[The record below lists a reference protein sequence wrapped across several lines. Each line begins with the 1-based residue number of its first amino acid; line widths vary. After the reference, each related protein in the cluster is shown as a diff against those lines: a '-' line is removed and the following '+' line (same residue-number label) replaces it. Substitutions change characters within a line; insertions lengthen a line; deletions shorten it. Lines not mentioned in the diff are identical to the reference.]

1 LADNNNTGLLA
12 RLFRSSPEN
21 PSTSLSNPAAWL
33 TGLFGTS
40 KTGVQVSEDNALTFS
55 AVYAAVR
62 IISETIASIP
72 LNVYVYDGETRVIAR
87 EHPIQKLLAHTPNTV
102 SSSFTFRESMAANLV
117 LHGNAYAKIEFNAAG
132 RPISLTPLN
141 PMLVEVKIVD
151 GEKVYVFNEKT
162 TYLDYEIIHVVG
174 LSFNGLTGKSPLT
187 VAREAVAIG
196 LAAQEYGARFYSN
209 GANTGGIITAPG
221 RLSIDAINRLKQSW
235 NRANGGLSNSHG
247 TAILEEGM
255 KYEKIGLDPEAA
267 QFLQSRKFQVNEIAR
282 IFRIPPSYLADLE
295 NSSTRAN
302 VEQQAIT
309 FVRDCVTPYVRRFE
323 VEFNRKLFREDEPNY
338 YAYFTMEG
346 LMRGDLQ
353 GRYQAYATARQWGW
367 LSVNDIR
374 DLENL
379 NPVEGGDVYLQPL
392 NMAQA
397 GEDNTN
403 VDAD

>member
-1 LADNNNTGLLA
+1 MADNNNTGLLA

-102 SSSFTFRESMAANLV
+102 SSSFTFPESMAANLV

-302 VEQQAIT
+302 VEQQAIQ

>member
-1 LADNNNTGLLA
+1 MAENNNSGLFA

-72 LNVYVYDGETRVIAR
+72 LNVYQADGETRVKAVG
-87 EHPIQKLLAHTPNTV
+87 HPVQDLLAKAPNSV
-102 SSSFTFRESMAANLV
+102 SSTFTFREAMASNLV
-117 LHGNAYAKIEFNAAG
+117 LHGNAYAKIEMNAAG
-132 RPISLTPLN
+132 RPTALIPLN
-141 PMLVEVKIVD
+141 PMKVEVKVVD
-151 GEKVYVFNEKT
+151 GEKVYVFDEKH
-162 TYLDYEIIHVVG
+162 TYLDYEILHFVG
-174 LSFNGLTGKSPLT
+174 LSFNGLTGKSPLSM
-187 VAREAVAIG
+187 AREAVAIG

-209 GANTGGIITAPG
+209 GANAGGVITAPG
-221 RLSIDAINRLKQSW
+221 RLNTEVVKRLRESW
-235 NRANGGLSNSHG
+235 NRAQPGLGSSHS

-302 VEQQAIT
+302 TEQQAIQ
-309 FVRDCVTPYVRRFE
+309 FVRDCITPYVRRME
-323 VEFNRKLFREDEPNY
+323 VELNRKLFREDEPNL

-346 LMRGDLQ
+346 LMRGDQ
-353 GRYQAYATARQWGW
+353 KARYEAYATARQWGW

-379 NPVEGGDVYLQPL
+379 NPVEGGDIYLQPL
-392 NMAQA
+392 NMVQS
-397 GEDNTN
+397 GQDDTN

>member
-1 LADNNNTGLLA
+1 MAENNNSGLFA
-12 RLFRSSPEN
+12 RIFRSSPEN

-72 LNVYVYDGETRVIAR
+72 LNVYQADGETRVKAVG
-87 EHPIQKLLAHTPNTV
+87 HPVQDLLAKAPNSV
-102 SSSFTFRESMAANLV
+102 SSTFTFREAMASNLV
-117 LHGNAYAKIEFNAAG
+117 LHGNAYAKIEMNAAG
-132 RPISLTPLN
+132 RPTALIPLN
-141 PMLVEVKIVD
+141 PMKVEVKVVD
-151 GEKVYVFNEKT
+151 GEKVYVFDKKH
-162 TYLDYEIIHVVG
+162 TYLDYEMLHFVG
-174 LSFNGLTGKSPLT
+174 LSFNGLTGKSPLSM
-187 VAREAVAIG
+187 AREAVAIG

-209 GANTGGIITAPG
+209 GANAGGVITAPG
-221 RLSIDAINRLKQSW
+221 RLNTEVVKRLRESW
-235 NRANGGLSNSHG
+235 NRAQSGNSNSHS

-302 VEQQAIT
+302 TEQQAIQ
-309 FVRDCVTPYVRRFE
+309 FVRDCITPYVRRME
-323 VEFNRKLFREDEPNY
+323 VELNRKLFREDEPNL

-353 GRYQAYATARQWGW
+353 GRYDAYATARQWGW

-379 NPVEGGDVYLQPL
+379 NPVEGGDIYLQPL
-392 NMAQA
+392 NMQRA
-397 GEDNTN
+397 GEDDTN

>member
-1 LADNNNTGLLA
+1 MAENNNSGLFA

-72 LNVYVYDGETRVIAR
+72 LNVYQADGETRVKAVG
-87 EHPIQKLLAHTPNTV
+87 HPVQDLLAKAPNSV
-102 SSSFTFRESMAANLV
+102 SSTFTFREAMASNLV
-117 LHGNAYAKIEFNAAG
+117 LHGNAYAKIEMNAAG
-132 RPISLTPLN
+132 RPTALIPLN
-141 PMLVEVKIVD
+141 PMKVEVKVVD
-151 GEKVYVFNEKT
+151 GEKVYVFDEKH
-162 TYLDYEIIHVVG
+162 TYLDYEMLHFVG
-174 LSFNGLTGKSPLT
+174 LSFNGLTGKSPLSM
-187 VAREAVAIG
+187 AREAVAIG

-209 GANTGGIITAPG
+209 GANAGGVITAPG
-221 RLSIDAINRLKQSW
+221 RLNTEVVKRLRESW
-235 NRANGGLSNSHG
+235 NRAQSGLGSSHS

-302 VEQQAIT
+302 TEQQAIQ
-309 FVRDCVTPYVRRFE
+309 FVRDCITPYVRRME
-323 VEFNRKLFREDEPNY
+323 VELNRKLFREDEPNL

-346 LMRGDLQ
+346 LMRGDQ
-353 GRYQAYATARQWGW
+353 KARYEAYAVARNWGW

-379 NPVEGGDVYLQPL
+379 NPIEGGDIYLQPL
-392 NMAQA
+392 NMQRA

>member
-1 LADNNNTGLLA
+1 MAENNNSGLFA

-72 LNVYVYDGETRVIAR
+72 LNVYQADGETRVKAVG
-87 EHPIQKLLAHTPNTV
+87 HPVQDLLAKAPNSV
-102 SSSFTFRESMAANLV
+102 SSTFTFREAMASNLV
-117 LHGNAYAKIEFNAAG
+117 LHGNAYAKIEMNAAG
-132 RPISLTPLN
+132 RPTALIPLN
-141 PMLVEVKIVD
+141 PMKVEVKVVD
-151 GEKVYVFNEKT
+151 GEKVYVFDKKH
-162 TYLDYEIIHVVG
+162 TYLDYEILHFVG
-174 LSFNGLTGKSPLT
+174 LSFNGLTGKSPLSM
-187 VAREAVAIG
+187 AREAVAIG

-209 GANTGGIITAPG
+209 GANAGGVITAPG
-221 RLSIDAINRLKQSW
+221 RLNTEVVKRLRESW
-235 NRANGGLSNSHG
+235 NRAQSGNSNSHS

-302 VEQQAIT
+302 TEQQAIQ
-309 FVRDCVTPYVRRFE
+309 FVRDCITPYVRRME
-323 VEFNRKLFREDEPNY
+323 VELNRKLFREDEPNL

-346 LMRGDLQ
+346 LMRGDQ
-353 GRYQAYATARQWGW
+353 KARYEAYATARQWGW

-379 NPVEGGDVYLQPL
+379 NPVEGGDIYLQPL
-392 NMAQA
+392 NMQRA
-397 GEDNTN
+397 GEDDTN

>member
-1 LADNNNTGLLA
+1 MAENNNSGLFA

-72 LNVYVYDGETRVIAR
+72 LNVYQADGETRVKAVG
-87 EHPIQKLLAHTPNTV
+87 HPVQDLLAKAPNSV
-102 SSSFTFRESMAANLV
+102 SSTFTFREAMASNLV
-117 LHGNAYAKIEFNAAG
+117 LHGNAYAKIEMNAAG
-132 RPISLTPLN
+132 RPTALIPLN
-141 PMLVEVKIVD
+141 PMKVEVKVID
-151 GEKVYVFNEKT
+151 GEKVYVFDEKH
-162 TYLDYEIIHVVG
+162 TYLDYEMLHFVG
-174 LSFNGLTGKSPLT
+174 LSFNGLIGKSPLAM
-187 VAREAVAIG
+187 AREAVAIG

-209 GANTGGIITAPG
+209 GANAGGVITAPG
-221 RLSIDAINRLKQSW
+221 RLNTEVVKRLRESW
-235 NRANGGLSNSHG
+235 NRAQSGLGSSHS

-302 VEQQAIT
+302 TEQQAIQ
-309 FVRDCVTPYVRRFE
+309 FVRDCITPYVRRME
-323 VEFNRKLFREDEPNY
+323 VELNRKLFREDEPNL

-346 LMRGDLQ
+346 LMRGDQ
-353 GRYQAYATARQWGW
+353 KARYEAYAVARNWGW
-367 LSVNDIR
+367 LLVNDIR

-379 NPVEGGDVYLQPL
+379 NPVEGGDIYLQPL
-392 NMAQA
+392 NMVQS
-397 GEDNTN
+397 GQDDTN

>member
-1 LADNNNTGLLA
+1 MADNNNTGLLA

-151 GEKVYVFNEKT
+151 GEKVYVFNEKK
-162 TYLDYEIIHVVG
+162 TYLDYEVVHVVG

-302 VEQQAIT
+302 VEQQAIQ

-379 NPVEGGDVYLQPL
+379 NPVEGGNVYLQPL

>member
-1 LADNNNTGLLA
+1 MAENNTSGLFA

-72 LNVYVYDGETRVIAR
+72 LNVYQADGETRVKAVG
-87 EHPIQKLLAHTPNTV
+87 HPVQDLLAKAPNSV
-102 SSSFTFRESMAANLV
+102 SSTFTFREAMASNLV
-117 LHGNAYAKIEFNAAG
+117 LHGNAYAKIEMNAAG
-132 RPISLTPLN
+132 RPTALIPLN
-141 PMLVEVKIVD
+141 PMKVEVKVVD
-151 GEKVYVFNEKT
+151 GEKVYVFDEKH
-162 TYLDYEIIHVVG
+162 TYLDYEILHFVG
-174 LSFNGLTGKSPLT
+174 LSFNGLVGKSPLAM
-187 VAREAVAIG
+187 AREAVAIG

-209 GANTGGIITAPG
+209 GANAGGVITAPG
-221 RLSIDAINRLKQSW
+221 RLNTEVVKRLRESW
-235 NRANGGLSNSHG
+235 NRAQSGLGSSHS

-302 VEQQAIT
+302 TEQQAIQ
-309 FVRDCVTPYVRRFE
+309 FVRDCITPYVRRME
-323 VEFNRKLFREDEPNY
+323 VELNRKLFREDEPNL

-346 LMRGDLQ
+346 LMRGDQ
-353 GRYQAYATARQWGW
+353 KARYEAYAVARNWGW

-379 NPVEGGDVYLQPL
+379 NPVEGGDIYLQPL
-392 NMAQA
+392 NMQRA
-397 GEDNTN
+397 GEDDTN

>member
-1 LADNNNTGLLA
+1 MAENNNSGLFA

-72 LNVYVYDGETRVIAR
+72 LNVYQADGETRVKAVG
-87 EHPIQKLLAHTPNTV
+87 HPVQDLLAKAPNSV
-102 SSSFTFRESMAANLV
+102 SSTFTFREAMASNLV
-117 LHGNAYAKIEFNAAG
+117 LHGNAYAKIEMNAAG
-132 RPISLTPLN
+132 RPTALIPLN
-141 PMLVEVKIVD
+141 PMKVEVKVID
-151 GEKVYVFNEKT
+151 GEKVYVFDEKH
-162 TYLDYEIIHVVG
+162 TYLDYEMLHFVG
-174 LSFNGLTGKSPLT
+174 LSFNGLIGKSPLAM
-187 VAREAVAIG
+187 AREAVAIG

-209 GANTGGIITAPG
+209 GANAGGVITAPG
-221 RLSIDAINRLKQSW
+221 RLNTEVVKRLRESW
-235 NRANGGLSNSHG
+235 NRAQSGLGSSHS

-302 VEQQAIT
+302 TEQQAIQ
-309 FVRDCVTPYVRRFE
+309 FVRDCITPYVRRME
-323 VEFNRKLFREDEPNY
+323 VELNRKLFREDEPNL

-346 LMRGDLQ
+346 LMRGDQ
-353 GRYQAYATARQWGW
+353 KARYEAYAVARNWGW

-379 NPVEGGDVYLQPL
+379 NPVEGGDIYLQPL
-392 NMAQA
+392 NMVKS
-397 GEDNTN
+397 GEDDTN

>member
-1 LADNNNTGLLA
+1 LADNNNSGIFS

-33 TGLFGTS
+33 TGLLGTS

-72 LNVYVYDGETRVIAR
+72 LNVYQADGETRVKALG
-87 EHPIQKLLAHTPNTV
+87 HPVQKLLAETPNSL
-102 SSSFTFRESMAANLV
+102 SSSFTFREAMASNLV
-117 LHGNAYAKIEFNAAG
+117 LHGNAYAKIELNAAG
-132 RPISLTPLN
+132 RPVALYPLN
-141 PMLVEVKIVD
+141 PDKVEVKVID
-151 GEKVYVFNEKT
+151 GEKVYVFDQKH
-162 TYLDYEIIHVVG
+162 TYLDYEMLHFVG
-174 LSFNGLTGKSPLT
+174 LSFNGLTGKSPLA

-196 LAAQEYGARFYSN
+196 LSAQEYGARFYSN
-209 GANTGGIITAPG
+209 GANTGGVITAPG
-221 RLSIDAINRLKQSW
+221 RLNTEVIKRLKDSW
-235 NRANGGLSNSHG
+235 NRANSGNSNAHG

-302 VEQQAIT
+302 TEQQAIQ
-309 FVRDCVTPYVRRFE
+309 FVRDCITPYVRRME
-323 VEFNRKLFREDEPNY
+323 VELNRKLFREDEPNL

-346 LMRGDLQ
+346 LMRGDQ
-353 GRYQAYATARQWGW
+353 KARYEAYATARQWGW

-379 NPVEGGDVYLQPL
+379 NPVEGGDIYLQPL
-392 NMAQA
+392 NMVKS
-397 GEDNTN
+397 GEDDTN

>member
-1 LADNNNTGLLA
+1 MAENNNPGLLA

-72 LNVYVYDGETRVIAR
+72 LNVYQYDGETRTKADG
-87 EHPIQKLLAHTPNTV
+87 HPIQHLLAKAPNSV
-102 SSSFTFRESMAANLV
+102 SSSFTFREAMAANLV
-117 LHGNAYAKIEFNAAG
+117 LHGNAYAKIELNAAG
-132 RPISLTPLN
+132 RPTALIPLN
-141 PMLVEVKIVD
+141 PMLVEVKVVD
-151 GEKVYVFNEKT
+151 GEKVYIFNDKE
-162 TYLDYEIIHVVG
+162 TYLDYEVLHFVG
-174 LSFNGLTGKSPLT
+174 LSFNGLTGKSPIQ

-221 RLSIDAINRLKQSW
+221 RLSIEAIKRLKESW
-235 NRANGGLSNSHG
+235 NRANAGLGASHG

-255 KYEKIGLDPEAA
+255 KYEKVGLDPEAA

-282 IFRIPPSYLADLE
+282 IFRLPPSYLADLE

-309 FVRDCVTPYVRRFE
+309 FVRDCITPYVRRME
-323 VEFNRKLFREDEPNY
+323 VELNRKLFREDEANY

-346 LMRGDLQ
+346 LMRGDLK
-353 GRYQAYATARQWGW
+353 GRYDAYATARQWGW

-392 NMAQA
+392 NMVQS
-397 GEDNTN
+397 GLDNTN

>member
-1 LADNNNTGLLA
+1 LAENNNSGLFA
-12 RLFRSSPEN
+12 RIFRSSPEN

-72 LNVYVYDGETRVIAR
+72 LNVYQADGETRVKAVG
-87 EHPIQKLLAHTPNTV
+87 HPVQDLLAKAPNSV
-102 SSSFTFRESMAANLV
+102 SSTFTFREAMASNLV
-117 LHGNAYAKIEFNAAG
+117 LHGNAYAKIEMNAAG
-132 RPISLTPLN
+132 RPTALIPLN
-141 PMLVEVKIVD
+141 PMKVEVKVVD
-151 GEKVYVFNEKT
+151 GEKVYVFDKKH
-162 TYLDYEIIHVVG
+162 TYLDYEILHFVG
-174 LSFNGLTGKSPLT
+174 LSFNGLTGKSPLSM
-187 VAREAVAIG
+187 AREAVAIG

-209 GANTGGIITAPG
+209 GANAGGVITAPG
-221 RLSIDAINRLKQSW
+221 RLNTEVVKRLRESW
-235 NRANGGLSNSHG
+235 NRAQSGNSNSHS

-267 QFLQSRKFQVNEIAR
+267 QFLQSRKFQVNERAR

-302 VEQQAIT
+302 VEQQAIQ
-309 FVRDCVTPYVRRFE
+309 FVRDCITPYVRRME
-323 VEFNRKLFREDEPNY
+323 VELNRKLFREDEPNL

-353 GRYQAYATARQWGW
+353 GRYDAYATARQWGW

-379 NPVEGGDVYLQPL
+379 NPVEGGDIYLQPL
-392 NMAQA
+392 NMVQS
-397 GEDNTN
+397 GQDDTN

>member
-1 LADNNNTGLLA
+1 MADNKTPGLFT
-12 RLFRSSPEN
+12 RLFRASPEN

-33 TGLFGTS
+33 TGLFGSS

-72 LNVYVYDGETRVIAR
+72 LNVYVYDGETRTIAR
-87 EHPIQKLLAHTPNTV
+87 EHPIQKLLAETPNSV
-102 SSSFTFRESMAANLV
+102 SSSFTFREALAANLV
-117 LHGNAYAKIEFNAAG
+117 LHGNAYAKIELNAAG
-132 RPISLTPLN
+132 RPISLIPLN
-141 PMLVEVKIVD
+141 PAKVEVKVMD
-151 GEKVYVFNEKT
+151 GEKVYIFDDKH
-162 TYLDYEIIHVVG
+162 TYLDYEILHIVG

-221 RLSIDAINRLKQSW
+221 RLSLEAINRLKASW

-282 IFRIPPSYLADLE
+282 IFRIPPSYLADLD

-302 VEQQAIT
+302 VEQQAIQ

-323 VEFNRKLFREDEPNY
+323 VEFNRKLFRADESNY
-338 YAYFTMEG
+338 YAYFSMEG

-353 GRYQAYATARQWGW
+353 GRYDAYATARQWGW

-392 NMAQA
+392 NMNQA
-397 GEDNTN
+397 GVDNTN

>member
-235 NRANGGLSNSHG
+235 NRANAGLGASHG

-255 KYEKIGLDPEAA
+255 KYEKVGLDPEAA

-302 VEQQAIT
+302 VEQQAIQ

-379 NPVEGGDVYLQPL
+379 NPVEGGNVYLQPL

-397 GEDNTN
+397 GEDNTH

>member
-1 LADNNNTGLLA
+1 MAENKNPGLLG

-72 LNVYVYDGETRVIAR
+72 LNVYQYDGETRVKADG
-87 EHPIQKLLAHTPNTV
+87 HPIQHLLAKAPNAV
-102 SSSFTFRESMAANLV
+102 SSSFTFREAMAANLV
-117 LHGNAYAKIEFNAAG
+117 LHGNAYAKIELNAAG
-132 RPISLTPLN
+132 RPTSLIPLN
-141 PMLVEVKIVD
+141 PMLVEVKVLD
-151 GEKVYVFNEKT
+151 GEKVYVFNDKE
-162 TYLDYEIIHVVG
+162 TYLDYEVLHFVG
-174 LSFNGLTGKSPLT
+174 LSFNGLTGKSPIQ

-221 RLSIDAINRLKQSW
+221 RLSIEAIKRLKESW
-235 NRANGGLSNSHG
+235 NRANAGLNASHG

-302 VEQQAIT
+302 VEQQAIQ
-309 FVRDCVTPYVRRFE
+309 FVRDCVTPYVRRME
-323 VEFNRKLFREDEPNY
+323 VELNRKLFREDEANY
-338 YAYFTMEG
+338 YAYFTVEG
-346 LMRGDLQ
+346 LMRGDLK
-353 GRYQAYATARQWGW
+353 GRYDAYATARQWGW

-379 NPVEGGDVYLQPL
+379 NPVEGGDIYLQPL
-392 NMAQA
+392 NMVQS

>member
-1 LADNNNTGLLA
+1 MAENNNSGLFA
-12 RLFRSSPEN
+12 RIFRSSPEN

-72 LNVYVYDGETRVIAR
+72 LNVYQADGETRVKAVG
-87 EHPIQKLLAHTPNTV
+87 HPVQDLLAKAPNSV
-102 SSSFTFRESMAANLV
+102 SSTFTFREAMASNLV
-117 LHGNAYAKIEFNAAG
+117 LHGNAYAKIEMNAAG
-132 RPISLTPLN
+132 RPTALIPLN
-141 PMLVEVKIVD
+141 PMKVEVKVVD
-151 GEKVYVFNEKT
+151 GEKVYVFDKKH
-162 TYLDYEIIHVVG
+162 TYLDYEMLHFVG
-174 LSFNGLTGKSPLT
+174 LSFNGLTGKSPLSM
-187 VAREAVAIG
+187 AREAVAIG

-209 GANTGGIITAPG
+209 GANAGGVITAPG
-221 RLSIDAINRLKQSW
+221 RLNTEVVKRLRESW
-235 NRANGGLSNSHG
+235 NRAQSGNSNSHS

-302 VEQQAIT
+302 TEQQAIQ
-309 FVRDCVTPYVRRFE
+309 FVRDCITPYVRRME
-323 VEFNRKLFREDEPNY
+323 VELNRKLFREDEPNL

-346 LMRGDLQ
+346 LMRGDQ
-353 GRYQAYATARQWGW
+353 KARYEAYATARQWGW

-379 NPVEGGDVYLQPL
+379 NPVEGGDIYLQPL
-392 NMAQA
+392 NMVQS
-397 GEDNTN
+397 GQDDTN

>member
-1 LADNNNTGLLA
+1 MAENNNSGLFA

-72 LNVYVYDGETRVIAR
+72 LNVYQADGETRVKAVG
-87 EHPIQKLLAHTPNTV
+87 HPVQDLLAKAPNSV
-102 SSSFTFRESMAANLV
+102 SSTFTFREAMASNLV
-117 LHGNAYAKIEFNAAG
+117 LHGNAYAKIEMNAAG
-132 RPISLTPLN
+132 RPTALIPLN
-141 PMLVEVKIVD
+141 PMKVEVKVVD
-151 GEKVYVFNEKT
+151 GEKVYVFDKKH
-162 TYLDYEIIHVVG
+162 TYLDYEMLHFVG
-174 LSFNGLTGKSPLT
+174 LSFNGLTGKSPLSM
-187 VAREAVAIG
+187 AREAVAIG

-209 GANTGGIITAPG
+209 GANAGGVITAPG
-221 RLSIDAINRLKQSW
+221 RLNTEVVKRLRESW
-235 NRANGGLSNSHG
+235 NRAQSGNSNSHS

-302 VEQQAIT
+302 TEQQAIQ
-309 FVRDCVTPYVRRFE
+309 FVRDCITPYVRRME
-323 VEFNRKLFREDEPNY
+323 VELNRKLFREDEPNL

-346 LMRGDLQ
+346 LMRGDQ
-353 GRYQAYATARQWGW
+353 KARYEAYAVARNWGW

-379 NPVEGGDVYLQPL
+379 NPVEGGDIYLQPL
-392 NMAQA
+392 NMQRA
-397 GEDNTN
+397 GEDDTN

>member
-1 LADNNNTGLLA
+1 MADNNTPGLLA
-12 RLFRSSPEN
+12 RIFRSSPEN

-33 TGLFGTS
+33 TGLFNSS

-72 LNVYVYDGETRVIAR
+72 LNVYQADGETRTKAVG
-87 EHPIQKLLAHTPNTV
+87 HPIQKLLAEAPNSV
-102 SSSFTFRESMAANLV
+102 SSTFTFRESMAANLV

-132 RPISLTPLN
+132 RPISLIPLN
-141 PMLVEVKIVD
+141 PLKVEVKVLD
-151 GEKVYVFNEKT
+151 GEKVYIFADEH
-162 TYLDYEIIHVVG
+162 TYLDYEVLHFVG

-209 GANTGGIITAPG
+209 GANTGGVITAPG
-221 RLSIDAINRLKQSW
+221 RLNTEVIKRLKESW
-235 NRANGGLSNSHG
+235 NRANSGNSNAHG

-302 VEQQAIT
+302 VEQQAIQ
-309 FVRDCVTPYVRRFE
+309 FVRDCVTPYVRRME
-323 VEFNRKLFREDEPNY
+323 VELNRKLFRENEADY
-338 YAYFTMEG
+338 YAYFTVEG
-346 LMRGDLQ
+346 LMRGDLK
-353 GRYQAYATARQWGW
+353 GRYDAYATARQWGW

-392 NMAQA
+392 NMIQS
-397 GEDNTN
+397 GEDDTN

>member
-1 LADNNNTGLLA
+1 MAENNNSGLFA

-72 LNVYVYDGETRVIAR
+72 LNVYQADGETRVKAVG
-87 EHPIQKLLAHTPNTV
+87 HPVQDLLAKAPNSV
-102 SSSFTFRESMAANLV
+102 SSTFTFREAMASNLV
-117 LHGNAYAKIEFNAAG
+117 LHGNAYAKIEMNAAG
-132 RPISLTPLN
+132 RPTALIPLN
-141 PMLVEVKIVD
+141 PMKVEVKVVD
-151 GEKVYVFNEKT
+151 GEKVYVFDEKH
-162 TYLDYEIIHVVG
+162 TYLDYEMLHFVG
-174 LSFNGLTGKSPLT
+174 LSFNGLTGKSPLSM
-187 VAREAVAIG
+187 AREAVAIG

-209 GANTGGIITAPG
+209 GANAGGVITAPG
-221 RLSIDAINRLKQSW
+221 RLNTEVVKRLRESW
-235 NRANGGLSNSHG
+235 NRAQSGLGASHS

-302 VEQQAIT
+302 TEQQAIQ
-309 FVRDCVTPYVRRFE
+309 FVRDCITPYVRRME
-323 VEFNRKLFREDEPNY
+323 VELNRKLFREDEPNL

-346 LMRGDLQ
+346 LMRGDQ
-353 GRYQAYATARQWGW
+353 KARYEAYATARQWGW

-379 NPVEGGDVYLQPL
+379 NPVEGGDIYLQPL
-392 NMAQA
+392 NMVQS
-397 GEDNTN
+397 GQDDTN

>member
-1 LADNNNTGLLA
+1 MAENNNSGLFA

-72 LNVYVYDGETRVIAR
+72 LNVYQADGETRVKALG
-87 EHPIQKLLAHTPNTV
+87 HPVQDLLAKAPNSV
-102 SSSFTFRESMAANLV
+102 SSTFTFREAMASNLV
-117 LHGNAYAKIEFNAAG
+117 LHGNAYAKIEMNAAG
-132 RPISLTPLN
+132 RPTALIPLN
-141 PMLVEVKIVD
+141 PMKVEVKVVD
-151 GEKVYVFNEKT
+151 GEKVYVFDKKH
-162 TYLDYEIIHVVG
+162 TYLDYEMLHFVG
-174 LSFNGLTGKSPLT
+174 LSFNGLTGKSPLSM
-187 VAREAVAIG
+187 AREAVAIG

-209 GANTGGIITAPG
+209 GANAGGVITAPG
-221 RLSIDAINRLKQSW
+221 RLNTEVVKRLRESW
-235 NRANGGLSNSHG
+235 NRAQSGNSNSHS

-302 VEQQAIT
+302 TEQQAIQ
-309 FVRDCVTPYVRRFE
+309 FVRDCITPYVRRME
-323 VEFNRKLFREDEPNY
+323 VELNRKLFREDEPNL
-338 YAYFTMEG
+338 YAYFLMEG
-346 LMRGDLQ
+346 LMRGDQ
-353 GRYQAYATARQWGW
+353 KARYEAYAVARNWGW

-379 NPVEGGDVYLQPL
+379 NPVEGGDIYLQPL
-392 NMAQA
+392 NMQRA
-397 GEDNTN
+397 GQDDTN

>member
-1 LADNNNTGLLA
+1 
-12 RLFRSSPEN
+12 
-21 PSTSLSNPAAWL
+21 
-33 TGLFGTS
+33 
-40 KTGVQVSEDNALTFS
+40 
-55 AVYAAVR
+55 
-62 IISETIASIP
+62 
-72 LNVYVYDGETRVIAR
+72 
-87 EHPIQKLLAHTPNTV
+87 
-102 SSSFTFRESMAANLV
+102 MAANLV

-151 GEKVYVFNEKT
+151 GEKVYVFNEKK
-162 TYLDYEIIHVVG
+162 TYLDYEVVHVVG

-302 VEQQAIT
+302 VEQQAIQ

-379 NPVEGGDVYLQPL
+379 NPVEGGNVYLQPL

>member
-1 LADNNNTGLLA
+1 MAENNTSGLFA

-72 LNVYVYDGETRVIAR
+72 LNVYQADGETRVKAVG
-87 EHPIQKLLAHTPNTV
+87 HPVQDLLAKAPNSV
-102 SSSFTFRESMAANLV
+102 SSTFTFREAMASNLV
-117 LHGNAYAKIEFNAAG
+117 LHGNAYAKIEMNAAG
-132 RPISLTPLN
+132 RPTALIPLN
-141 PMLVEVKIVD
+141 PMKVEVKVID
-151 GEKVYVFNEKT
+151 GEKVYVFDEKH
-162 TYLDYEIIHVVG
+162 TYLDYEMLHFVG
-174 LSFNGLTGKSPLT
+174 LSFNGLIGKSPLAM
-187 VAREAVAIG
+187 AREAVAIG

-209 GANTGGIITAPG
+209 GANAGGVITAPG
-221 RLSIDAINRLKQSW
+221 RLNTEVVKRLRESW
-235 NRANGGLSNSHG
+235 NRAQSGLGSSHS

-302 VEQQAIT
+302 TEQQAIQ
-309 FVRDCVTPYVRRFE
+309 FVRDCITPYVRRME
-323 VEFNRKLFREDEPNY
+323 VELNRKLFREDEPNL

-346 LMRGDLQ
+346 LMRGDQ
-353 GRYQAYATARQWGW
+353 KARYEAYAVARNWGW

-379 NPVEGGDVYLQPL
+379 NPVEGGDIYLQPL
-392 NMAQA
+392 NMQRA
-397 GEDNTN
+397 GEDDTN

>member
-1 LADNNNTGLLA
+1 MAENNNSGLFA

-72 LNVYVYDGETRVIAR
+72 LNVYQADGETRVKAVG
-87 EHPIQKLLAHTPNTV
+87 HPVQDLLAKAPNSV
-102 SSSFTFRESMAANLV
+102 SSTFTFREAMASNLV
-117 LHGNAYAKIEFNAAG
+117 LHGNAYAKIEMNAAG
-132 RPISLTPLN
+132 RPTALIPLN
-141 PMLVEVKIVD
+141 PMKVEVKVVD
-151 GEKVYVFNEKT
+151 GEKVYVFDKKH
-162 TYLDYEIIHVVG
+162 TYLDYEILHFVG
-174 LSFNGLTGKSPLT
+174 LSFNGLTGKSPLSM
-187 VAREAVAIG
+187 AREAVAIG

-209 GANTGGIITAPG
+209 GANAGGVITAPG
-221 RLSIDAINRLKQSW
+221 RLNTEVVKRLRESW
-235 NRANGGLSNSHG
+235 NRAQSGNSNSHS

-302 VEQQAIT
+302 TEQQAIQ
-309 FVRDCVTPYVRRFE
+309 FVRDCITPYVRRME
-323 VEFNRKLFREDEPNY
+323 VELNRKLFREDEPNL

-346 LMRGDLQ
+346 LMRGDQ
-353 GRYQAYATARQWGW
+353 KARYEAYAVARNWGW

-379 NPVEGGDVYLQPL
+379 NPVEGGDIYLQPL
-392 NMAQA
+392 NMQRA
-397 GEDNTN
+397 GEDDTN
-403 VDAD
+403 VEAD

>member
-1 LADNNNTGLLA
+1 MAENKNRGLFA
-12 RLFRSSPEN
+12 RIFRSSPEN
-21 PSTSLSNPAAWL
+21 PSTSLANPAAFL
-33 TGLFGTS
+33 TGLFNTS

-72 LNVYVYDGETRVIAR
+72 LNVYNYDGESRTIAR
-87 EHPIQKLLAHTPNTV
+87 EHPVQKLLAKSPNPLAST
-102 SSSFTFRESMAANLV
+102 FTFRESMAANLV
-117 LHGNAYAKIEFNAAG
+117 LHGNAYAKIELNGAG
-132 RPISLTPLN
+132 RPVALIPLN
-141 PMLVEVKIVD
+141 PLKVEVKIVD
-151 GEKVYVFNEKT
+151 GQKVYVFDKKH
-162 TYLDYEIIHVVG
+162 TYLDYEVLHVVG
-174 LSFNGLTGKSPLT
+174 LSFNGLTGKSPIE
-187 VAREAVAIG
+187 VSREAVAIG

-209 GANTGGIITAPG
+209 GANTGGVITAPG
-221 RLSIDAINRLKQSW
+221 RLSIEAIKRLKESW
-235 NRANGGLSNSHG
+235 NRANQGLANTHG

-255 KYEKIGLDPEAA
+255 KYDKVGLDPEQA

-302 VEQQAIT
+302 TEQQAIQ
-309 FVRDCVTPYVRRFE
+309 FVRDCITPYVRRFE
-323 VEFNRKLFREDEPNY
+323 VELNRKLFREDESNY

-346 LMRGDLQ
+346 LMRGDQ
-353 GRYQAYATARQWGW
+353 KARYEAYAVARNWGW

-379 NPVEGGDVYLQPL
+379 NPIEGGDVYLTPL
-392 NMAQA
+392 NMVPS

>member
-1 LADNNNTGLLA
+1 MAENNNSGLFA
-12 RLFRSSPEN
+12 RIFRSSPEN

-72 LNVYVYDGETRVIAR
+72 LNVYQADGETRVKAVG
-87 EHPIQKLLAHTPNTV
+87 HPIQDLLAKAPNSV
-102 SSSFTFRESMAANLV
+102 SSTFTFREAMAANLV
-117 LHGNAYAKIEFNAAG
+117 LHGNAYAKIEMNAAG
-132 RPISLTPLN
+132 RPTALIPLN
-141 PMLVEVKIVD
+141 PMKVEVKVVD
-151 GEKVYVFNEKT
+151 GEKVYIFADKH
-162 TYLDYEIIHVVG
+162 TYLDYEIIHFVG
-174 LSFNGLTGKSPLT
+174 LSFNGLTGKSPLA

-209 GANTGGIITAPG
+209 GANTGGVITAPG
-221 RLSIDAINRLKQSW
+221 RLNTEVIKRLKESW
-235 NRANGGLSNSHG
+235 NRANSGNSNAHG

-302 VEQQAIT
+302 VEQQAIQ
-309 FVRDCVTPYVRRFE
+309 FVRDCITPYVRRME
-323 VEFNRKLFREDEPNY
+323 VELNRKLFREDEPNL
-338 YAYFTMEG
+338 YAYFTVEG
-346 LMRGDLQ
+346 LMRGDLK
-353 GRYQAYATARQWGW
+353 GRYDAYATARQWGW

-379 NPVEGGDVYLQPL
+379 NPVEGGDIYLQPL
-392 NMAQA
+392 NMVQS
-397 GEDNTN
+397 GEDDTN

>member
-1 LADNNNTGLLA
+1 MAENNNSGLFA
-12 RLFRSSPEN
+12 RIFRSSPEN

-72 LNVYVYDGETRVIAR
+72 LNVYQADGETRVKAVG
-87 EHPIQKLLAHTPNTV
+87 HPVQDLLAKAPNSV
-102 SSSFTFRESMAANLV
+102 SSTFTFREAMASNLV
-117 LHGNAYAKIEFNAAG
+117 LHGNAYAKIEMNAAG
-132 RPISLTPLN
+132 RPTALIPLN
-141 PMLVEVKIVD
+141 PMKVEVKVVD
-151 GEKVYVFNEKT
+151 GEKVYVFDKKH
-162 TYLDYEIIHVVG
+162 TYLDYEILHFVG
-174 LSFNGLTGKSPLT
+174 LSFNGLTGKSPLSM
-187 VAREAVAIG
+187 AREAVAIG

-209 GANTGGIITAPG
+209 GANAGGVITAPG
-221 RLSIDAINRLKQSW
+221 RLNTEVVKRLRESW
-235 NRANGGLSNSHG
+235 NRAQSGNSNSHS

-302 VEQQAIT
+302 TEQQAIQ
-309 FVRDCVTPYVRRFE
+309 FVRDCITPYVRRME
-323 VEFNRKLFREDEPNY
+323 VELNRKLFREDEPNL

-346 LMRGDLQ
+346 LMRGDQ
-353 GRYQAYATARQWGW
+353 KARYEAYAVARNWGW

-379 NPVEGGDVYLQPL
+379 NPVEGGDIYLQPL
-392 NMAQA
+392 NMVQS
-397 GEDNTN
+397 GQDDTN

>member
-1 LADNNNTGLLA
+1 MAENNNSGLFA
-12 RLFRSSPEN
+12 RIFRSSPEN

-72 LNVYVYDGETRVIAR
+72 LNVYQADGETRVKAVG
-87 EHPIQKLLAHTPNTV
+87 HPVQDLLAKAPNSV
-102 SSSFTFRESMAANLV
+102 SSTFTFREAMASNLV
-117 LHGNAYAKIEFNAAG
+117 LHGNAYAKIEMNAAG
-132 RPISLTPLN
+132 RPTALIPLN
-141 PMLVEVKIVD
+141 PMKVEVKVVD
-151 GEKVYVFNEKT
+151 GEKVYVFDKKH
-162 TYLDYEIIHVVG
+162 TYLDYEILHFVG
-174 LSFNGLTGKSPLT
+174 LSFNGLTGKSPLSM
-187 VAREAVAIG
+187 AREAVAIG

-209 GANTGGIITAPG
+209 GANAGGVITAPG
-221 RLSIDAINRLKQSW
+221 RLNTEVVKRLRESW
-235 NRANGGLSNSHG
+235 NRAQSGNSNSHS

-302 VEQQAIT
+302 TEQQAIQ
-309 FVRDCVTPYVRRFE
+309 FVRDCITPYVRRME
-323 VEFNRKLFREDEPNY
+323 VELNRKLFREDEPNL

-346 LMRGDLQ
+346 LMRGDQ
-353 GRYQAYATARQWGW
+353 KARYEAYAVARNWGW

-379 NPVEGGDVYLQPL
+379 NPVEGGDIYLQPL
-392 NMAQA
+392 NMQRA
-397 GEDNTN
+397 GEDDTN

>member
-1 LADNNNTGLLA
+1 MAENKNRGLFA
-12 RLFRSSPEN
+12 RIFRSSPEN
-21 PSTSLSNPAAWL
+21 PSTSLANPAAFL
-33 TGLFGTS
+33 TGLFNTS

-72 LNVYVYDGETRVIAR
+72 LNVYNYDGESRTIAR
-87 EHPIQKLLAHTPNTV
+87 EHPVQKLLAKSPNPLAST
-102 SSSFTFRESMAANLV
+102 FTFRESMAANLV
-117 LHGNAYAKIEFNAAG
+117 LHGNAYAKIELNGAG
-132 RPISLTPLN
+132 RPVALIPLN
-141 PMLVEVKIVD
+141 PLKVEVKIVD
-151 GEKVYVFNEKT
+151 DQKVYVFDKKH
-162 TYLDYEIIHVVG
+162 TYLDYEVLHVVG
-174 LSFNGLTGKSPLT
+174 LSFNGLTGKSPIE
-187 VAREAVAIG
+187 VSREAVAIG

-209 GANTGGIITAPG
+209 GANTGGVITAPG
-221 RLSIDAINRLKQSW
+221 RLSIEAIKRLKESW
-235 NRANGGLSNSHG
+235 NRANQGLANTHG

-255 KYEKIGLDPEAA
+255 KYDKVGLDPEQA

-302 VEQQAIT
+302 TEQQAIQ
-309 FVRDCVTPYVRRFE
+309 FVRDCITPYVRRFE
-323 VEFNRKLFREDEPNY
+323 VELNRKLFREDESNY

-346 LMRGDLQ
+346 LMRGDQ
-353 GRYQAYATARQWGW
+353 KARYEAYAVARNWGW

-379 NPVEGGDVYLQPL
+379 NPIEGGDVYLTPL
-392 NMAQA
+392 NMVPS

>member
-1 LADNNNTGLLA
+1 MAENNNSGLFA

-72 LNVYVYDGETRVIAR
+72 LNVYQADGETRVKAVG
-87 EHPIQKLLAHTPNTV
+87 HPVQDLLAKAPNSV
-102 SSSFTFRESMAANLV
+102 SSTFTFREAMASNLV
-117 LHGNAYAKIEFNAAG
+117 LHGNAYAKIEMNAAG
-132 RPISLTPLN
+132 RPTALIPLN
-141 PMLVEVKIVD
+141 PMKVEVKVVD
-151 GEKVYVFNEKT
+151 GEKVYVFDEKH
-162 TYLDYEIIHVVG
+162 TYLDYEMLHFVG
-174 LSFNGLTGKSPLT
+174 LSFNGLVGKSPLSM
-187 VAREAVAIG
+187 AREAVAIG

-209 GANTGGIITAPG
+209 GANAGGVITAPG
-221 RLSIDAINRLKQSW
+221 RLNTEVVKRLRESW
-235 NRANGGLSNSHG
+235 NRAQSGLGSSHS

-302 VEQQAIT
+302 TEQQAIQ
-309 FVRDCVTPYVRRFE
+309 FVRDCITPYVRRME
-323 VEFNRKLFREDEPNY
+323 VELNRKLFREDEPNL

-346 LMRGDLQ
+346 LMRGDQ
-353 GRYQAYATARQWGW
+353 KARYEAYATARQWGW

-379 NPVEGGDVYLQPL
+379 NPVEGGDIYLQPL
-392 NMAQA
+392 NMVQS
-397 GEDNTN
+397 GQDDTN

>member
-1 LADNNNTGLLA
+1 MAENNNPGLLG

-62 IISETIASIP
+62 VISETIASIP
-72 LNVYVYDGETRVIAR
+72 LNVYQYDGETRVKA
-87 EHPIQKLLAHTPNTV
+87 EGHPIQHLLAKAPNPV
-102 SSSFTFRESMAANLV
+102 SSSFTFREAMAANLV
-117 LHGNAYAKIEFNAAG
+117 LHGNAYAKIELNAAG
-132 RPISLTPLN
+132 RPTSLIPLN
-141 PMLVEVKIVD
+141 PMLVEVKVLD
-151 GEKVYVFNEKT
+151 GEKVYVFNDKE
-162 TYLDYEIIHVVG
+162 TYLDYEVLHFVG
-174 LSFNGLTGKSPLT
+174 LSFNGLTGKSPIQ

-221 RLSIDAINRLKQSW
+221 RLSIEAIKRLKESW
-235 NRANGGLSNSHG
+235 NRANAGLNASHG

-255 KYEKIGLDPEAA
+255 KYEKVGLDPEAA

-282 IFRIPPSYLADLE
+282 IFRIPPSYLADLD

-302 VEQQAIT
+302 VEQQAIA
-309 FVRDCVTPYVRRFE
+309 FVRDCITPYVRRIE
-323 VEFNRKLFREDEPNY
+323 TELNRKLFREDEANY
-338 YAYFTMEG
+338 YAYFTVEG
-346 LMRGDLQ
+346 LMRGDLK
-353 GRYQAYATARQWGW
+353 GRYDAYATARQWGW

-379 NPVEGGDVYLQPL
+379 NPVEGGDIYLQPL
-392 NMAQA
+392 NMVQS

>member
-1 LADNNNTGLLA
+1 MAENNNSGLFA
-12 RLFRSSPEN
+12 RIFRSSPEN

-72 LNVYVYDGETRVIAR
+72 LNVYQADGETRVKAVG
-87 EHPIQKLLAHTPNTV
+87 HPIQDLLAKAPNSV
-102 SSSFTFRESMAANLV
+102 SSTFTFREAMAANLV
-117 LHGNAYAKIEFNAAG
+117 LHGNAYAKIEMNAAG
-132 RPISLTPLN
+132 RPTALIPLN
-141 PMLVEVKIVD
+141 PMKVEVKVVD
-151 GEKVYVFNEKT
+151 GEKVYIFADKH
-162 TYLDYEIIHVVG
+162 TYLDYEIIHFVG
-174 LSFNGLTGKSPLT
+174 LSFNGLTGKSPLA

-209 GANTGGIITAPG
+209 GANTGGVITAPG
-221 RLSIDAINRLKQSW
+221 RLNTEVIKRLKESW
-235 NRANGGLSNSHG
+235 NRANSGNSNAHG

-302 VEQQAIT
+302 VEQQAIQ
-309 FVRDCVTPYVRRFE
+309 FVRDCVTPYVRRME
-323 VEFNRKLFREDEPNY
+323 VELNRKLFREDEPNL
-338 YAYFTMEG
+338 YAYFTVEG
-346 LMRGDLQ
+346 LMRGDLK
-353 GRYQAYATARQWGW
+353 GRYDAYATARQWGW

-379 NPVEGGDVYLQPL
+379 NPVEGGDIYLQPL
-392 NMAQA
+392 NMVQS
-397 GEDNTN
+397 GEDDTN

>member
-1 LADNNNTGLLA
+1 MAENNNSGLFA
-12 RLFRSSPEN
+12 RIFRSSPEN

-72 LNVYVYDGETRVIAR
+72 LNVYQADGETRVKALG
-87 EHPIQKLLAHTPNTV
+87 HPVQDLLAKAPNSV
-102 SSSFTFRESMAANLV
+102 SSTFTFREAMASNLV
-117 LHGNAYAKIEFNAAG
+117 LHGNAYAKIEMNAAG
-132 RPISLTPLN
+132 RPTALIPLN
-141 PMLVEVKIVD
+141 PMKVEVKVVD
-151 GEKVYVFNEKT
+151 GEKVYVFDKKH
-162 TYLDYEIIHVVG
+162 TYLDYEMLHFVG
-174 LSFNGLTGKSPLT
+174 LSFNGLTGKSPLSM
-187 VAREAVAIG
+187 AREAVAIG

-209 GANTGGIITAPG
+209 GANAGGVITAPG
-221 RLSIDAINRLKQSW
+221 RLNTEVVKRLRESW
-235 NRANGGLSNSHG
+235 NRAQSGNSNSHS

-302 VEQQAIT
+302 TEQQAIQ
-309 FVRDCVTPYVRRFE
+309 FVRDCITPYVRRME
-323 VEFNRKLFREDEPNY
+323 VELNRKLFREDEPNL

-346 LMRGDLQ
+346 LMRGDQ
-353 GRYQAYATARQWGW
+353 KARYEAYATARHWGW

-379 NPVEGGDVYLQPL
+379 NPVEGGDIYLQPL
-392 NMAQA
+392 NMQRA
-397 GEDNTN
+397 GEDDTN

>member
-1 LADNNNTGLLA
+1 MAENNNSGLFA

-72 LNVYVYDGETRVIAR
+72 LNVYQADGETRVKAVG
-87 EHPIQKLLAHTPNTV
+87 HPVQDLLAKAPNSV
-102 SSSFTFRESMAANLV
+102 SSTFTFREAMASNLV
-117 LHGNAYAKIEFNAAG
+117 LHGNAYAKIEMNAAG
-132 RPISLTPLN
+132 RPTALIPLN
-141 PMLVEVKIVD
+141 PMKVEVKVVD
-151 GEKVYVFNEKT
+151 GEKVYVFDKKH
-162 TYLDYEIIHVVG
+162 TYLDYEMLHFVG
-174 LSFNGLTGKSPLT
+174 LSFNGLTGKSPLSM
-187 VAREAVAIG
+187 AREAVAIG

-209 GANTGGIITAPG
+209 GANAGGVITAPG
-221 RLSIDAINRLKQSW
+221 RLNTEVVKRLRESW
-235 NRANGGLSNSHG
+235 NRAQSGLGSSHS

-302 VEQQAIT
+302 TEQQAIQ
-309 FVRDCVTPYVRRFE
+309 FVRDCITPYVRRME
-323 VEFNRKLFREDEPNY
+323 VELNRKLFREDEPNL

-346 LMRGDLQ
+346 LMRGDQ
-353 GRYQAYATARQWGW
+353 KARYEAYATARQWGW

-379 NPVEGGDVYLQPL
+379 NPVEGGNIYLQPL
-392 NMAQA
+392 NMVQS
-397 GEDNTN
+397 GQDDTN

>member
-1 LADNNNTGLLA
+1 MAENNNSGLFA

-72 LNVYVYDGETRVIAR
+72 LNVYQADGETRVKAVG
-87 EHPIQKLLAHTPNTV
+87 HPVQDLLAKAPNSV
-102 SSSFTFRESMAANLV
+102 SSTFTFREAMASNLV
-117 LHGNAYAKIEFNAAG
+117 LHGNAYAKIEMNAAG
-132 RPISLTPLN
+132 RPTALIPLN
-141 PMLVEVKIVD
+141 PMKVEVKVID
-151 GEKVYVFNEKT
+151 GEKVYVFDEKH
-162 TYLDYEIIHVVG
+162 TYLDYEMLHFVG
-174 LSFNGLTGKSPLT
+174 LSFNGLVGKSPLSM
-187 VAREAVAIG
+187 AREAVAIG

-209 GANTGGIITAPG
+209 GANAGGVITAPG
-221 RLSIDAINRLKQSW
+221 RLNTEVVKRLRESW
-235 NRANGGLSNSHG
+235 NRAQSGLGSSHS

-302 VEQQAIT
+302 TEQQAIQ
-309 FVRDCVTPYVRRFE
+309 FVRDCITPYVRRME
-323 VEFNRKLFREDEPNY
+323 VELNRKLFREDEPNL

-346 LMRGDLQ
+346 LMRGDQ
-353 GRYQAYATARQWGW
+353 KARYEAYATARQWGW

-379 NPVEGGDVYLQPL
+379 NPVEGGDIYLQPL
-392 NMAQA
+392 NMVQS
-397 GEDNTN
+397 GQDDTN

>member
-1 LADNNNTGLLA
+1 LAENNNSGLFA

-72 LNVYVYDGETRVIAR
+72 LNVYQADGETRVKAVG
-87 EHPIQKLLAHTPNTV
+87 HPVQDLLAKAPNSV
-102 SSSFTFRESMAANLV
+102 SSTFTFREAMASNLV
-117 LHGNAYAKIEFNAAG
+117 LHGNAYAKIEMNAAG
-132 RPISLTPLN
+132 RPTALIPLN
-141 PMLVEVKIVD
+141 PMKVEVKVVD
-151 GEKVYVFNEKT
+151 GEKVYVFDEKH
-162 TYLDYEIIHVVG
+162 TYLDYEMLHFVG
-174 LSFNGLTGKSPLT
+174 LSFNGLVGKSPLSM
-187 VAREAVAIG
+187 AREAVAIG

-209 GANTGGIITAPG
+209 GANAGGVITAPG
-221 RLSIDAINRLKQSW
+221 RLNTEVVKRLRESW
-235 NRANGGLSNSHG
+235 NRAQSGLSSSHS

-302 VEQQAIT
+302 TEQQAIQ
-309 FVRDCVTPYVRRFE
+309 FVRDCITPYVRRME
-323 VEFNRKLFREDEPNY
+323 VELNRKLFREDEPNL

-346 LMRGDLQ
+346 LMRGDQ
-353 GRYQAYATARQWGW
+353 KARYEAYAVARNWGW

-379 NPVEGGDVYLQPL
+379 NPVEGGDIYLQPL
-392 NMAQA
+392 NMQRA
-397 GEDNTN
+397 GEDDTN
-403 VDAD
+403 VDVD

>member
-1 LADNNNTGLLA
+1 MAENNNSGLFA

-72 LNVYVYDGETRVIAR
+72 LNVYQADGETRVKAVG
-87 EHPIQKLLAHTPNTV
+87 HPVQDLLAKAPNSV
-102 SSSFTFRESMAANLV
+102 SSTFTFREAMASNLV
-117 LHGNAYAKIEFNAAG
+117 LHGNAYAKIEMNAAG
-132 RPISLTPLN
+132 RPTALIPLN
-141 PMLVEVKIVD
+141 PMKVEVKVID
-151 GEKVYVFNEKT
+151 GEKVYVFDEKH
-162 TYLDYEIIHVVG
+162 TYLDYEMLHFVG
-174 LSFNGLTGKSPLT
+174 LSFNGLVGKSPLSM
-187 VAREAVAIG
+187 AREAVAIG

-209 GANTGGIITAPG
+209 GANAGGVITAPG
-221 RLSIDAINRLKQSW
+221 RLNTEVVKRLRESW
-235 NRANGGLSNSHG
+235 NRAQSGLGSSHS

-302 VEQQAIT
+302 TEQQAIQ
-309 FVRDCVTPYVRRFE
+309 FVRDCITPYVRRME
-323 VEFNRKLFREDEPNY
+323 VELNRKLFREDEPNL

-346 LMRGDLQ
+346 LMRGDQ
-353 GRYQAYATARQWGW
+353 KARYEAYATARQWGW

-379 NPVEGGDVYLQPL
+379 NPVEGGDIYLQPL
-392 NMAQA
+392 NMQRA
-397 GEDNTN
+397 GEDDTN